1 MEKVKYGY
9 FVVVKKSTYLSF
21 LYFCASKNNETN
33 KYKYVSLS
41 KKVFFGLCPKHY

>member
-1 MEKVKYGY
+1 MEKVKYDY

-21 LYFCASKNNETN
+21 FVLLYMKNNETN

-41 KKVFFGLCPKHY
+41 KKVFSGLCPKHY